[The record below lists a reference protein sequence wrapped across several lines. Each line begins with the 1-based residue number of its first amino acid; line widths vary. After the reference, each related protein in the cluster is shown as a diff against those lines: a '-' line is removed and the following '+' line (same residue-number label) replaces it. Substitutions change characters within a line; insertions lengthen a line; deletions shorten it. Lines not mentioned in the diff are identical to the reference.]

1 MRERSFAKLQNNK
14 LSKFRVK
21 KKPDH
26 ILSLAVFALAIFG
39 LVMVASS
46 SVIKS
51 YQATDGA
58 SSYYYL
64 TRQLISFGIGVFA
77 WLIFQN
83 IDYHFWKKHYIWI
96 FLITIVLTLLVFM
109 PKIGIQL
116 GGAHRWMGFGSFLFQ
131 PSELLKLGFIIFLAS
146 FYDGFKDKVKSF
158 SYGFLPFLISVAVIG
173 VILIKQPDMG
183 TAIIFLVIGIGMYL
197 IANANLYY
205 LLGSIPIFLIAF
217 WILIKSSAY
226 RMQRFLTFINP
237 NADVLSAGYQ
247 INQSLIAIGSGGFW
261 GRGYGN
267 SLQKYNYLPEPMT
280 DSIFAVIAEELGF
293 FRSIFVLFLFFIIGW
308 RGLKIAKN
316 AIDDFG
322 KLLAT
327 GITLWFV
334 VQALVNLGAMMGLIP
349 LTGVPLPFISYGG
362 SSFIVNLAAVGILL
376 NVSKYSQK

>member
-1 MRERSFAKLQNNK
+1 MRQRTFSSLQRNK

-21 KKPDH
+21 NKPDH
-26 ILSLAVFALAIFG
+26 ILSLAIFALTIFG
-39 LVMVASS
+39 LVMVASA

-64 TRQLISFGIGVFA
+64 IRQLISFGIGVVI
-77 WLIFQN
+77 WLILQN
-83 IDYHFWKKHYIWI
+83 IDYHVWKKYHVWI
-96 FLITIVLTLLVFM
+96 FLVTIVLTLLVFV
-109 PKIGIQL
+109 PKLGISL
-116 GGAHRWMGFGSFLFQ
+116 GGAKRWIGFGSFLFQ

-146 FYDGFKDKVKSF
+146 FYDNFKEKIRSF
-158 SYGFLPFLISVAVIG
+158 SYGFLPFLISVAVVG

-183 TAIIFLVIGIGMYL
+183 TAIIFLVIGIGMYV

-205 LLGSIPIFLIAF
+205 LLGSIPIFLAAF

-237 NADVLSAGYQ
+237 TSDTLSSGYQ

-293 FRSIFVLFLFFIIGW
+293 VRSIFILALFFIIGW
-308 RGLKIAKN
+308 RGLRIARN

-322 KLLAT
+322 KLLAI

-334 VQALVNLGAMMGLIP
+334 VQALINLGAMMGIIP
-349 LTGVPLPFISYGG
+349 LTGVPLPFVSYGG
-362 SSFIVNLAAVGILL
+362 SSLIVNLAAAGILL
-376 NVSKYSQK
+376 NVSKYQNN